1 MSGYQA
7 EEKTYRG
14 VNGAADRARKGG
26 SYALL
31 LVGAATFLL
40 PFAWMLSTS
49 LKTPDEIYAYP
60 IKWIP
65 KHPQWHTYADLFADG
80 SFLRYILNTILI
92 TVLGVT
98 FSLVGSSFAAYA
110 FARLRFPGRDA
121 MFFVMLA
128 TIMVPAWATVIP
140 SYVMFG
146 LLGWLD
152 TYLPILVP
160 ALFATPFNTFLLRQ
174 FFLSIPRELE
184 DAAKVDGAGTLR
196 CFVTIVLPLAK
207 PALIIVA
214 LFAFLFYWNEFLG
227 PLIYLSS
234 QDKFPISLGIM
245 NFAGEKSQDFA
256 SMMAAATVAMAPCVV
271 LFFIAQRWFV
281 QGVVITGVKG

>member
-1 MSGYQA
+1 MTGFTATERSF
-7 EEKTYRG
+7 RG
-14 VNGAADRARKGG
+14 VSSTGDKLRHGG
-26 SYALL
+26 SYVVLL
-31 LVGAATFLL
+31 LGTVTFLL
-40 PFAWMLSTS
+40 PFAWMVSTS
-49 LKTPDEIYAYP
+49 LKTPEEIYAYP

-65 KHPQWHTYADLFADG
+65 RTPQWNTYADLFTDG
-80 SFLRYILNTILI
+80 PFLRYILNTVLI
-92 TVLGVT
+92 TAVGVL
-98 FSLVGSSFAAYA
+98 FSLIGSSFAAYA
-110 FARLRFPGRDA
+110 FARLRFPGRNV

-128 TIMVPAWATVIP
+128 TIMIPAWSTLIP

-160 ALFATPFNTFLLRQ
+160 AIFATPFNTFLLRQ
-174 FFLSIPRELE
+174 FFMSIPRELE
-184 DAAKVDGAGTLR
+184 DAAKVDGASTFR
-196 CFVTIVLPLAK
+196 CFWSIVLPLAR

-214 LFAFLFYWNEFLG
+214 LFAFLAYWNEFLG
-227 PLIYLSS
+227 PLIYLTS
-234 QDKFPISLGIM
+234 QEKYPISLGIM